1 VAVESAES
9 WPATR
14 APICKPVLGH
24 LGLAT
29 NRHASRAD
37 GIAGVIAAGVDL
49 GPLADGV
56 DPEAGGLRDEP
67 IGALALA
74 GIAPRVRGLEQ
85 VGEAARQIAL
95 LVKALQVGRDRAVVP
110 AERRQ
115 ERGAREVSGRRW
127 RWRWS
132 RRSRS
137 RRRR

>member
-1 VAVESAES
+1 MAVESAES

-56 DPEAGGLRDEP
+56 DSEAGGLRDEP

-74 GIAPRVRGLEQ
+74 
-85 VGEAARQIAL
+85 AARQP
-95 LVKALQVGRDRAVVP
+95 V
-110 AERRQ
+110 RQ
-115 ERGAREVSGRRW
+115 PVSGARHDLRDGRIGGRGLSASS
-127 RWRWS
+127 S
-132 RRSRS
+132 RA
-137 RRRR
+137 